1 VKKILSRGTPRCDEM
16 MPRTQTFSPRLFFIA
31 CGNDRHDRGNARSV
45 HVRIR
50 SNFSMLRS

>member
-1 VKKILSRGTPRCDEM
+1 M
-16 MPRTQTFSPRLFFIA
+16 MPRTQTFSPSVLLIA
-31 CGNDRHDRGNARSV
+31 FGNDRHDRGNARSV